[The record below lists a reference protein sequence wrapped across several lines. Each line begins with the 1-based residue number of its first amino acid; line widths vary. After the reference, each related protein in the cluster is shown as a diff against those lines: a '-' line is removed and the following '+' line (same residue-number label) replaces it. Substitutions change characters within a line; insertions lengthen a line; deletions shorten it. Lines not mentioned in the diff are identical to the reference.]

1 MTASQKQVKA
11 NRGNALK
18 STGPKS
24 KFGKALSAQNARRH
38 GLLAKAV
45 IADSEDEKAFLDLV
59 KSLSEM
65 FNPASALEEQLVQK
79 LAIAFWRDRRLARAE
94 RITMEVEEEK
104 TVLDEF
110 LSSGPTRSQQ
120 LQGVLEIKDSLLFGR
135 YQVMVTNEIKRTLAM
150 LREEQALGLKT
161 IEAEVIEP
169 VIAIKA
175 AA

>member
-1 MTASQKQVKA
+1 MTASQKQAKA

-38 GLLAKAV
+38 GLLAKGIVAGP
-45 IADSEDEKAFLDLV
+45 EDEKAFLDLV
-59 KSLSEM
+59 RSLCET

-79 LAIAFWRDRRLARAE
+79 FAVAFWRDRRLATAE
-94 RITMEVEEEK
+94 RIAMEAEVVRDEEK
-104 TVLDEF
+104 F
-110 LSSGPTRSQQ
+110 LPSAPTRLRQS
-120 LQGVLEIKDSLLFGR
+120 QGVLDIDYSLLFGR